1 MKAKL
6 KPLGGRVL
14 VEPLEEKVTVKGGII
29 IPDTAKERPSQG
41 RIVALGTGKRDDKG
55 NKIPFEVKAGDR
67 VLLSKYGG
75 TEIEVDEKQYKVF
88 EADEILAVVE

>member
-14 VEPLEEKVTVKGGII
+14 VEPLEEKETVKGGII

-55 NKIPFEVKAGDR
+55 NKIPFEVKEGDR

-75 TEIEVDEKQYKVF
+75 QEIEVHEKQYKVF

>member
-14 VEPLEEKVTVKGGII
+14 VEPLEEKETVKGGII